1 MRPTWAEIDLEIISK
16 NTSIF
21 SELLDDSTELCAVV
35 KADGYGH
42 GATEVAKK
50 VLASGATW
58 LAVAFVEEAA
68 ALRREG
74 IEAPILILS
83 EPRPNEME
91 EVVKLG
97 GVRPTIYTRTGVE
110 AFSSVASKQAP
121 VHLKVDTG
129 MHRVGVRANEII
141 ELVNYMVESEIE
153 LEGVFT
159 HFALASTPK
168 DPFNKI
174 QIELFDRVLE
184 ELADAGHVP
193 EPRAA
198 GLRPRRPDALRD
210 LAAPVRARRRAG
222 PGPRA
227 RRDRV
232 GLRVRHRRR
241 RPRAAPR
248 RPRGRADAGARA
260 RLRRRRRDGLR
271 RGLPEAGARQGPPG
285 GVRQFLALPELPR
298 RHRRAEPLRHDVQD
312 GVHAPV
318 ALPRGRAAHGQDGRA
333 LHVPARRGDDDVPRH
348 VRRPRAARLPRLD
361 PRGAVH
367 PPALRGARAARAP
380 AHDVHEPRRL
390 RGLPP
395 GAQARAGAA
404 RARPGAAGRA
414 VEAERV
420 PRGLRRARALR
431 GAGPRRRHPVLR
443 PGRRPERGAV
453 AAALRD
459 DDLPG
464 PLLGEAHAGLA
475 QDLRRARRPRR
486 RRRLRPLRLA
496 SRAVA
501 N

>member
-91 EVVKLG
+91 EVAKLG

-193 EPRAA
+193 QLTHQANTAATLEWPETHRSLVRVGIGLYGAEPSKFFTGRFNELGLKPAVWLRSEVSYLQTVESGEGVGYGHRWRASKNTRIA
-198 GLRPRRPDALRD
+198 TIPIGYADGIFRGWWDGGEVLIGGTHWPIRGVVTMDSLIAEVDESIEVGDEVVLLGAQGDSVLAVSDVAELLGTIGHEILTSLGARIPRRY
-210 LAAPVRARRRAG
+210 
-222 PGPRA
+222 
-227 RRDRV
+227 
-232 GLRVRHRRR
+232 
-241 RPRAAPR
+241 
-248 RPRGRADAGARA
+248 
-260 RLRRRRRDGLR
+260 
-271 RGLPEAGARQGPPG
+271 
-285 GVRQFLALPELPR
+285 
-298 RHRRAEPLRHDVQD
+298 
-312 GVHAPV
+312 
-318 ALPRGRAAHGQDGRA
+318 
-333 LHVPARRGDDDVPRH
+333 
-348 VRRPRAARLPRLD
+348 
-361 PRGAVH
+361 
-367 PPALRGARAARAP
+367 
-380 AHDVHEPRRL
+380 
-390 RGLPP
+390 
-395 GAQARAGAA
+395 
-404 RARPGAAGRA
+404 
-414 VEAERV
+414 
-420 PRGLRRARALR
+420 
-431 GAGPRRRHPVLR
+431 
-443 PGRRPERGAV
+443 
-453 AAALRD
+453 
-459 DDLPG
+459 
-464 PLLGEAHAGLA
+464 
-475 QDLRRARRPRR
+475 
-486 RRRLRPLRLA
+486 
-496 SRAVA
+496 
-501 N
+501 